1 MALRPLEVLPFKTNG
16 QPIRGPSTDGVMARA
31 AATAA
36 EMIVVPTGAKYVRL
50 ASNSDFYARF
60 GSTTGAASIPADTTD
75 GTACELFP
83 YVNGE
88 HWRFISGVTG
98 ISVISP
104 STAASVITAS
114 FFTE

>member
-50 ASNSDFYARF
+50 ASNGDFYALF
-60 GSTTGAASIPADTTD
+60 ASTTGVATVATDTSN
-75 GTACELFP
+75 GSACEIFP
-83 YVNGE
+83 YANGE
-88 HWRFISGVTG
+88 HWRFINGVAG
-98 ISVISP
+98 ISVITP